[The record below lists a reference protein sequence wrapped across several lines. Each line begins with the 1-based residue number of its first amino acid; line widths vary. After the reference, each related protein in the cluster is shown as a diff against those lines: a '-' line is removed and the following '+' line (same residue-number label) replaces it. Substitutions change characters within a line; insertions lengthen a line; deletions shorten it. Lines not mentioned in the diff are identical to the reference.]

1 MTMSSIKR
9 CVSLYSYQDEY
20 ARGKMTLEDCIK
32 ELAEIGVEGVEII
45 SDQML
50 HNAPGVDEESIANWH
65 RIIRQ
70 YGIKPVCNDIY
81 INTTLY
87 RNRRLT
93 RKENLALLQ
102 KELQLAHKLG
112 ISLVRLVSLTPT
124 DIIEDALP
132 LAEELNVVMAL
143 EIHGG
148 MSFDNPETKKFTDL
162 MFKLNSPYVGLV
174 VDTGIFC
181 RKHPRVSTSFFL
193 NQGLN
198 PALAKYIDDEFAKGK
213 DVEAVSHQRVLP
225 DEIESLMKSG
235 VDREYMI
242 FAGGY
247 ENKDFSVLDRYLPFI
262 KHFHGKFYEMT
273 EEGVEYSI
281 PYKEFIDY
289 LKLKGYDGYVAS
301 EYEGG
306 RFALPGTE
314 IDAVTQVRKHQE
326 MLRSYIQA

>member
-1 MTMSSIKR
+1 MSSIKR
-9 CVSLYSYQDEY
+9 SVSLYSYQDEY

-32 ELAEIGVEGVEII
+32 ELASIGVEGVEII

-50 HNAPGVDEESIANWH
+50 WNAPDVSEEDIANWH
-65 RIIRQ
+65 RIIREN
-70 YGIKPVCNDIY
+70 GITPICNDIY
-81 INTTLY
+81 INTVLY
-87 RNRRLT
+87 KNRRLT
-93 RKENLALLQ
+93 QKENLALLK
-102 KELQLAHKLG
+102 KELHLAHKLG
-112 ISLVRLVSLTPT
+112 IPLVRLVSLTPT

-143 EIHGG
+143 EVHGG
-148 MSFDNPETKKFTDL
+148 MAFDNPETKKFTDL

-181 RKHPRVSTSFFL
+181 RKHPRVSTAFFL

-198 PALAKYIDDEFAKGK
+198 PAVAEYIDNEFAKGR
-213 DVEAVSHQRVLP
+213 DVEAISHQRVLP
-225 DEIESLMKSG
+225 DELESQIRSW
-235 VDREYMI
+235 VDREYVL

-247 ENKDFSVLDRYLPFI
+247 ENHDFSVLDPYLPFI

-281 PYKEFIDY
+281 PYKELIDY
-289 LKLKGYDGYVAS
+289 LKEKEYDGYIAS

-306 RFALPGTE
+306 RFALPGAE

-326 MLRSYIQA
+326 MLRKYI